1 MSAVENK
8 MNTEVN
14 TEMMTETITEQI
26 VNETPK
32 TKKPKIVKKK
42 VETKKTL
49 AIEGDEVEENKV
61 SVETEKV
68 SVEIPVAVPVAVDV
82 EFEEDIDEVEEK
94 KEEDELVVLMREQE
108 EIARRIRRIENQKK
122 VKTDITKYRK
132 ILAVHRKAEIK
143 KFEDN
148 VMFWQEALKNK
159 TEELSAMDDLND
171 DELMN
176 AILCNPDLE
185 KELGLN
191 GKVSAKPAVKKAV
204 NKPVA
209 KKDDDVSSLSSSEK
223 TTSKSQAIAQRQDQW
238 KSIKEG
244 TKFEMTY
251 NKSGRIYTKKGD
263 GLVGADGKE
272 YKSLNDAI
280 RKYKLEIN
288 DQKSFGS
295 AWSLFRIIE

>member
-26 VNETPK
+26 VQPPK

-42 VETKKTL
+42 VEETKKPL
-49 AIEGDEVEENKV
+49 PLIEDDDEEENKV

-82 EFEEDIDEVEEK
+82 EEVVDETAEELN
-94 KEEDELVVLMREQE
+94 ELKREQE
-108 EIARRIRRIENQKK
+108 EIARRIKRIETQKK

-132 ILAVHRKAEIK
+132 ILAENRKAEIK
-143 KFEDN
+143 KIEESIK
-148 VMFWQEALKNK
+148 FWQDKLKDK
-159 TEELSAMDDLND
+159 TEELSAMDDLQD
-171 DELMN
+171 EELMN
-176 AILCNPDLE
+176 AIVCNPDLE

-204 NKPVA
+204 KKPVA

-223 TTSKSQAIAQRQDQW
+223 STEKSKAIAQRKEQW
-238 KSIKEG
+238 KFIPEG
-244 TKFEMTY
+244 TKLEMTY
-251 NKSGRIYTKKGD
+251 NKSGRIYIKKGD
-263 GLVGADGKE
+263 GLVGEDGKE
-272 YKSLNDAI
+272 YKSMNDAI
-280 RKYKLEIN
+280 RKYKLEIG
-288 DQKSFGS
+288 DEKSFGS
-295 AWSLFRIIE
+295 AWSLFRVYEK

>member
-8 MNTEVN
+8 MNTEMN
-14 TEMMTETITEQI
+14 TEMMTEMMTETITEQI
-26 VNETPK
+26 VQTPK
-32 TKKPKIVKKK
+32 TKKPRIVKKK
-42 VETKKTL
+42 AETKKPL
-49 AIEGDEVEENKV
+49 PLIEDDEEEEN
-61 SVETEKV
+61 KV

-82 EFEEDIDEVEEK
+82 EVEEEQVEEE

-108 EIARRIRRIENQKK
+108 EISKRIKRIENEKK

-132 ILAVHRKAEIK
+132 ILAENRKAEIK
-143 KFEDN
+143 KFEEN
-148 VMFWQEALKNK
+148 VKFWQEKLKDK
-159 TEELSAMDDLND
+159 TEELSAMDDLQD
-171 DELMN
+171 EELMN
-176 AILCNPDLE
+176 AILCNADLE

-191 GKVSAKPAVKKAV
+191 GKVSAKPVAKKAV
-204 NKPVA
+204 KKPVA

-223 TTSKSQAIAQRQDQW
+223 STEKSKAIAQRKDQW
-238 KSIKEG
+238 KSIPEG
-244 TKFEMTY
+244 TKLEMTY

-272 YKSLNDAI
+272 YKSMNDAI

-295 AWSLFRIIE
+295 AWSLFRVYEA

>member
-68 SVEIPVAVPVAVDV
+68 SVEIPIAVPVAVD
-82 EFEEDIDEVEEK
+82 FEVDEE

-132 ILAVHRKAEIK
+132 ILAENRKAEIK
-143 KFEDN
+143 KYEDN

-171 DELMN
+171 EELMN
-176 AILCNPDLE
+176 AILCNADLE

-191 GKVSAKPAVKKAV
+191 GKVSAKPAAKNAVK
-204 NKPVA
+204 KPVA

-263 GLVGADGKE
+263 GLVGTDGKE

>member
-26 VNETPK
+26 VIETPK

-42 VETKKTL
+42 AETKKPL
-49 AIEGDEVEENKV
+49 PLIEDDEEEENKV

-68 SVEIPVAVPVAVDV
+68 SVEIPVAVPVEEVD
-82 EFEEDIDEVEEK
+82 EE

-108 EIARRIRRIENQKK
+108 EIAKRIKRIENEKK

-132 ILAVHRKAEIK
+132 ILAENRKAEIK
-143 KFEDN
+143 KFEESIA
-148 VMFWQEALKNK
+148 FWQEKLKDK
-159 TEELSAMDDLND
+159 TEELSAMDDLQD
-171 DELMN
+171 EELMN
-176 AILCNPDLE
+176 AILCNADLE

-191 GKVSAKPAVKKAV
+191 GKVSAKPAEKKAV
-204 NKPVA
+204 KKPVA

-223 TTSKSQAIAQRQDQW
+223 TTAKSQAIAQRKDQW

-272 YKSLNDAI
+272 YKSMNDAI

-295 AWSLFRIIE
+295 AWSLFRIIEA

>member
-42 VETKKTL
+42 AETKKTL

-68 SVEIPVAVPVAVDV
+68 SVEIPIAVPVAVD
-82 EFEEDIDEVEEK
+82 FEVDEE

-132 ILAVHRKAEIK
+132 ILAENRKAEIK
-143 KFEDN
+143 KYEDN

-171 DELMN
+171 EELMN
-176 AILCNPDLE
+176 AILCNADLE

-191 GKVSAKPAVKKAV
+191 GKVSAKPAAKNAVK
-204 NKPVA
+204 KPVA

-263 GLVGADGKE
+263 GLVGTDGKE